1 MWPKHFAVFGILG
14 LKHFAVFGKSRIF
27 AVNIWK
33 NMATKNKVF
42 KRKLYDKMLKWKQES
57 NGETALL
64 IEGARRI
71 GKSTLVEE
79 FAKNEY
85 DSYILIDFSQNA
97 EEINYLFKDLSDL
110 NYIFL
115 RLQVVY
121 GVTLHERKSVI
132 IFDEVQMQPDRKSV
146 V

>member
-1 MWPKHFAVFGILG
+1 MG

-33 NMATKNKVF
+33 NMATKNKLF

-71 GKSTLVEE
+71 GKSL
-79 FAKNEY
+79 
-85 DSYILIDFSQNA
+85 SLIH
-97 EEINYLFKDLSDL
+97 I
-110 NYIFL
+110 
-115 RLQVVY
+115 
-121 GVTLHERKSVI
+121 
-132 IFDEVQMQPDRKSV
+132 
-146 V
+146 